1 MVPII
6 REARVVGSLF
16 LLVLVP
22 VREKLRVVLGTGAVV
37 VLTAMGRFVL
47 VVFRVAS
54 LVVLR
59 VALLVVFLDVM
70 LVVVGV
76 VVVVVVDVV
85 VVEVDVVVVVDVVI
99 RDVRLV
105 VGGAFVV
112 TTSAELSS
120 ICGIPSSYLD
130 PRRYDS
136 QYFEISPCLLPPTF
150 LLLLLFLPPMN
161 GIHSGEVAP
170 ATAKSDGMAVRAR
183 GRTIFSLTSMST
195 CLSARIR
202 IR

>member
-1 MVPII
+1 MTVI
-6 REARVVGSLF
+6 GC
-16 LLVLVP
+16 
-22 VREKLRVVLGTGAVV
+22 
-37 VLTAMGRFVL
+37 FVL
-47 VVFRVAS
+47 VVFLVAS
-54 LVVLR
+54 RVVLD

-136 QYFEISPCLLPPTF
+136 QYFEISPCLLSPTF
-150 LLLLLFLPPMN
+150 LLLLLLFLPPMN

>member
-1 MVPII
+1 M
-6 REARVVGSLF
+6 
-16 LLVLVP
+16 
-22 VREKLRVVLGTGAVV
+22 
-37 VLTAMGRFVL
+37 
-47 VVFRVAS
+47 
-54 LVVLR
+54 
-59 VALLVVFLDVM
+59 
-70 LVVVGV
+70 
-76 VVVVVVDVV
+76 
-85 VVEVDVVVVVDVVI
+85 VVVVDVVI

-105 VGGAFVV
+105 FDGAFVV

-120 ICGIPSSYLD
+120 ICGTPSSYLD
-130 PRRYDS
+130 PRRYDN
-136 QYFEISPCLLPPTF
+136 QYFEISPCLLSPAAS

-170 ATAKSDGMAVRAR
+170 ATAKRDGMAVRAR